1 MKAINRTRESGF
13 SLLEVM
19 IAVVV
24 LATGLLALAAL
35 QGSLTRASAEAKVR
49 GRVAALLSA
58 HMDELRATQYTSA
71 ATLADDGCATDL
83 GADDWVPASFCQ
95 EAGIGAITATQ
106 TVTLYSSAVGDSSF
120 STTHTPAEGEP
131 EFKRVVLTA
140 TWADAGG
147 TDHRLAMDTQLSD
160 LALKDSLLPNPPIT
174 GTPTGAPVVRQDSP
188 ETAGVIPIAMGNG
201 DSSAASNP
209 TPELVGKNNNQTLV
223 GTRFNVLTYT
233 PTGSSAVIQKRFE
246 NDVIKCSCQYGA
258 GGTNL
263 PEIYRTA
270 QWPAV
275 WTGTRYDVYEPDPV
289 ADAPGQAYAS
299 GPQSGVEQSPLC
311 QECCRD
317 HHDGTASD
325 VARFDPE
332 ATGAYQRYN
341 PNGSGQLVAVGNT
354 TNAKYVDSC
363 RIIRVDGFWRTASDM
378 YSRQFGLLETGTGNN
393 PRATTGLPTANATA
407 AYTSFVKN
415 YLKQYDGSVATA
427 PTGAQATYDG
437 TTNINDPATVTIT
450 TPSTS
455 DFRYLHARGLYVDYL
470 EEKARNKL
478 VSVLA
483 STDANGLCP
492 TGTALEDC
500 VLPYLPFTTINLTE
514 LAGWAATDDDFLN
527 VNESGSLFNGDP
539 SEPLGGATRGIA
551 EGSADTNSTMRKS
564 NSGVAASSVI
574 PGAVDLLGDGATA
587 SDSQNFTV
595 GTGGNTNT
603 GDDFFV
609 SMSGGGLDLAVDY
622 TMAGDSG
629 PCTGAIASKRCVTN
643 SDLPLAGSIVLSS
656 YNGQQANGVVMLS
669 AVNPGLQCMSSNKG
683 LQTVP
688 DVQITTRPMYH
699 NYEVKSVSDGGTIG
713 IPSGNGTNAETT
725 TVTFNPIPDN
735 GSGNPIT
742 IVLGDESGS
751 PIAATFVS
759 CTADKVTGNYV
770 FGTAQWQAF
779 P

>member
-1 MKAINRTRESGF
+1 
-13 SLLEVM
+13 
-19 IAVVV
+19 
-24 LATGLLALAAL
+24 
-35 QGSLTRASAEAKVR
+35 
-49 GRVAALLSA
+49 
-58 HMDELRATQYTSA
+58 
-71 ATLADDGCATDL
+71 
-83 GADDWVPASFCQ
+83 
-95 EAGIGAITATQ
+95 
-106 TVTLYSSAVGDSSF
+106 
-120 STTHTPAEGEP
+120 
-131 EFKRVVLTA
+131 
-140 TWADAGG
+140 
-147 TDHRLAMDTQLSD
+147 
-160 LALKDSLLPNPPIT
+160 
-174 GTPTGAPVVRQDSP
+174 
-188 ETAGVIPIAMGNG
+188 
-201 DSSAASNP
+201 
-209 TPELVGKNNNQTLV
+209 
-223 GTRFNVLTYT
+223 
-233 PTGSSAVIQKRFE
+233 
-246 NDVIKCSCQYGA
+246 
-258 GGTNL
+258 
-263 PEIYRTA
+263 
-270 QWPAV
+270 
-275 WTGTRYDVYEPDPV
+275 
-289 ADAPGQAYAS
+289 
-299 GPQSGVEQSPLC
+299 
-311 QECCRD
+311 
-317 HHDGTASD
+317 
-325 VARFDPE
+325 
-332 ATGAYQRYN
+332 
-341 PNGSGQLVAVGNT
+341 
-354 TNAKYVDSC
+354 
-363 RIIRVDGFWRTASDM
+363 
-378 YSRQFGLLETGTGNN
+378 
-393 PRATTGLPTANATA
+393 LPTAAATT

-622 TMAGDSG
+622 TMVGDSG

>member
-699 NYEVKSVSDGGTIG
+699 NYEVKSVSDGGAIG

-725 TVTFNPIPDN
+725 TVTFTPIPDN